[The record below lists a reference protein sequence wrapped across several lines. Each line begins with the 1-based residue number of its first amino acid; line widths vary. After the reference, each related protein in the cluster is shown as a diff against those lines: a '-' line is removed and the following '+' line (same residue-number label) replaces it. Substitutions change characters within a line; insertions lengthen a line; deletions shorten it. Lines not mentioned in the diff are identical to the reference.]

1 MSTAHSPTGEA
12 GLDAVAERA
21 RTLLQLGRPE
31 AAERELRGALVR
43 DPLHVVSHS
52 LLALALISRG
62 AVDEA
67 IAEAGEAV
75 RLAPDRWY
83 PHYMA
88 GQVLYYA
95 ERPDEALRAAQAA
108 LAIDHGQAQIWELL
122 ARLHG
127 EREEWPLMAETARR
141 GLALDPHDSRLVSFL
156 AVALGELGDR
166 EQALAVAVDAVRLDP
181 EDPLAHLVHGRV
193 SLAFG
198 SARDAARAFREALR
212 LNPGLD
218 QAREL
223 LVVALKRRNPL
234 YRAVSRLPGTLGS
247 RRVLALLPMAPPLIA
262 VFVVIAVA
270 HWAMWVAESLVTL
283 RLARGT
289 YTRLLFRR
297 GELRSA
303 VLCGAVLAGGTALL
317 VLGLALSHP
326 LTGVAGAAL
335 LALVTP
341 IQEAAYTASPL
352 ARKILT
358 GWAGALALVIA
369 ASSALS
375 ALWPA
380 GRIPASIPLLAMWAG
395 LGTIWV
401 AVAVRRLFG
410 RVSYDL

>member
-1 MSTAHSPTGEA
+1 MSTTDFHGPNP
-12 GLDAVAERA
+12 DAVAERG
-21 RTLLQLGRPE
+21 RTLLRMGRVE
-31 AAERELRGALVR
+31 AAERELRGALAV

-52 LLALALISRG
+52 LLALTLVTRG

-75 RLAPDRWY
+75 RLAPEHWF

-95 ERPDEALRAAQAA
+95 DRPEEALRAARAA
-108 LAIDHGQAQIWELL
+108 LAIDLDQAQIWELL
-122 ARLHG
+122 ARVHG
-127 EREEWPLMAETARR
+127 GREEWPLMAEAARR
-141 GLALDPHDSRLVSFL
+141 GLALDPHDSKLVSFL

-166 EQALAVAVDAVRLDP
+166 EQALAVAGDAVRLDP
-181 EDPLAHLVHGRV
+181 EAPLAHLVYGRV
-193 SLAFG
+193 LLAFG
-198 SARDAARAFREALR
+198 SARDAARAFREVLR
-212 LNPGLD
+212 LDPGMD

-234 YRAVSRLPGTLGS
+234 YRAVSRLPGSLGS
-247 RRVLALLPMAPPLIA
+247 WRVLALLPLISPLIA
-262 VFVVIAVA
+262 IFVVIAVA

-283 RLARGT
+283 RLARGA
-289 YTRLLFRR
+289 YNRLLFRR
-297 GELRSA
+297 GELRST

-317 VLGLALSHP
+317 VLGVTLSHP
-326 LTGVAGAAL
+326 VTGVAGAAL

-369 ASSALS
+369 VSLALS
-375 ALWPA
+375 VLRPA
-380 GRIPASIPLLAMWAG
+380 RIPTGVPLLAMWAG

-401 AVAVRRLFG
+401 AAAVRRLFG
-410 RVSYDL
+410 RVTPDL

>member
-1 MSTAHSPTGEA
+1 MSTTDFHGPDLG
-12 GLDAVAERA
+12 AVAERA
-21 RTLLQLGRPE
+21 RTLLRMGRAE
-31 AAERELRGALVR
+31 AAERALRGALAV

-52 LLALALISRG
+52 LLALTLVTRG

-75 RLAPDRWY
+75 RLAPEHWF

-95 ERPDEALRAAQAA
+95 DRPEEALRAARAA
-108 LAIDHGQAQIWELL
+108 LAIDLDQAQVWELL
-122 ARLHG
+122 ARVHG
-127 EREEWPLMAETARR
+127 DREEWPLMAEAARR
-141 GLALDPHDSRLVSFL
+141 GLALDPHDSKLVSFL

-166 EQALAVAVDAVRLDP
+166 EQALAVAGDAVRLDP
-181 EDPLAHLVHGRV
+181 EAPLAHLVYGRV
-193 SLAFG
+193 LLAFG
-198 SARDAARAFREALR
+198 SARDAARAFREVLR
-212 LNPGLD
+212 LDPGMD

-234 YRAVSRLPGTLGS
+234 YRAVSRLPAGLGS
-247 RRVLALLPMAPPLIA
+247 RRMLALLPLVPPLIA
-262 VFVVIAVA
+262 AFVVIAVV
-270 HWAMWVAESLVTL
+270 HWTMWVAESLVTL
-283 RLARGT
+283 RLARGS

-303 VLCGAVLAGGTALL
+303 VLCSAALAGGTALL
-317 VLGLALSHP
+317 VLGVALSHP
-326 LTGVAGAAL
+326 VTGVAGAAL

-341 IQEAAYTASPL
+341 VQEAAYTASPL
-352 ARKILT
+352 AQRILT
-358 GWAGALALVIA
+358 GWAGALALMIA
-369 ASSALS
+369 VSSALS
-375 ALWPA
+375 VLWPA
-380 GRIPASIPLLAMWAG
+380 ARIPTSVPLLAMWAG

>member
-1 MSTAHSPTGEA
+1 MSTTDFHGPNPG
-12 GLDAVAERA
+12 AVAERA
-21 RTLLQLGRPE
+21 RTLLRMGRAE
-31 AAERELRGALVR
+31 AAERELRGALAA

-52 LLALALISRG
+52 LLALTLVTRG

-75 RLAPDRWY
+75 RLAPEHWF

-95 ERPDEALRAAQAA
+95 DRPEEALRAARAA
-108 LAIDHGQAQIWELL
+108 LAIDLDQAQIWELL
-122 ARLHG
+122 ARVHG
-127 EREEWPLMAETARR
+127 GREEWPLMAEAARR
-141 GLALDPHDSRLVSFL
+141 GLALDPHDSKLVSFL

-166 EQALAVAVDAVRLDP
+166 EQALAVAGDAVRLDP
-181 EDPLAHLVHGRV
+181 EAPLAHLVYGRV
-193 SLAFG
+193 LLAFG
-198 SARDAARAFREALR
+198 SARDAARAFREVLR
-212 LNPGLD
+212 LDPGMD
-218 QAREL
+218 RAREL

-234 YRAVSRLPGTLGS
+234 YRAVSRLPGSLGS
-247 RRVLALLPMAPPLIA
+247 WRVLALLPLISPLIA
-262 VFVVIAVA
+262 IFVVIAVA

-283 RLARGT
+283 RLARGA
-289 YTRLLFRR
+289 YNRLLFRR

-303 VLCGAVLAGGTALL
+303 VLCCAVLAGGTALL
-317 VLGLALSHP
+317 VLGVTLSHP
-326 LTGVAGAAL
+326 VTGVAGAAL

-369 ASSALS
+369 VSLALS
-375 ALWPA
+375 VLWPA
-380 GRIPASIPLLAMWAG
+380 RIPTGVPLLAMWAG

-401 AVAVRRLFG
+401 AAAVRRLFG
-410 RVSYDL
+410 RVTPDL

>member
-1 MSTAHSPTGEA
+1 MSTTDFHGPSP
-12 GLDAVAERA
+12 DAVAERA
-21 RTLLQLGRPE
+21 RTLLRMGRAE
-31 AAERELRGALVR
+31 AAERELRGALAV

-52 LLALALISRG
+52 LLALTLVTRG

-67 IAEAGEAV
+67 LTEAGEAV
-75 RLAPDRWY
+75 RLAPEHWF

-95 ERPDEALRAAQAA
+95 DRPDEALRAARAA
-108 LAIDHGQAQIWELL
+108 LAIDLDQVQIWELL

-127 EREEWPLMAETARR
+127 EREEWPLMAEAARR
-141 GLALDPHDSRLVSFL
+141 GLALDPHGSRLVSFL

-166 EQALAVAVDAVRLDP
+166 EQALAVAGDAVRLDP
-181 EDPLAHLVHGRV
+181 EAPLAHLVYGRV
-193 SLAFG
+193 LLAFG
-198 SARDAARAFREALR
+198 SARDAARAFREVLR
-212 LNPGLD
+212 LDPGMD

-234 YRAVSRLPGTLGS
+234 YRAVSRLPGSLGS
-247 RRVLALLPMAPPLIA
+247 WRVLALLPLISPLIA
-262 VFVVIAVA
+262 IFVVIAVA

-283 RLARGT
+283 RLARGA
-289 YTRLLFRR
+289 YNRLLFRR

-317 VLGLALSHP
+317 VLGVTLSHP
-326 LTGVAGAAL
+326 VTGVAGAAL

-369 ASSALS
+369 VSLALS
-375 ALWPA
+375 VLWPA
-380 GRIPASIPLLAMWAG
+380 RIPTGVPLLAMWAG

>member
-1 MSTAHSPTGEA
+1 MSTTDFHGPSP
-12 GLDAVAERA
+12 DAVAERA
-21 RTLLQLGRPE
+21 RTLLRMGRAE
-31 AAERELRGALVR
+31 AAERELRGALAV

-52 LLALALISRG
+52 LLALTLVTRG

-75 RLAPDRWY
+75 RLAPEHWF

-95 ERPDEALRAAQAA
+95 DRPEEALRAARAA
-108 LAIDHGQAQIWELL
+108 LAIDLDQAQIWELL
-122 ARLHG
+122 ARVHG
-127 EREEWPLMAETARR
+127 DREEWPLMAEAARR
-141 GLALDPHDSRLVSFL
+141 GLALAPHDSKLVSFL

-166 EQALAVAVDAVRLDP
+166 EQALAVAGDAVRLDP
-181 EDPLAHLVHGRV
+181 EAPLAHLVYGRV
-193 SLAFG
+193 LLAFG
-198 SARDAARAFREALR
+198 SARDAARAFREVLR
-212 LNPGLD
+212 LDPGMD

-234 YRAVSRLPGTLGS
+234 YRAVSRLPGSLGS
-247 RRVLALLPMAPPLIA
+247 WRVLALLPLISPLIA
-262 VFVVIAVA
+262 IFVVIAVA

-283 RLARGT
+283 RLARGA
-289 YTRLLFRR
+289 YNRLLFRR
-297 GELRSA
+297 GELRST

-317 VLGLALSHP
+317 VLGVTLSHP
-326 LTGVAGAAL
+326 VTGVAGAAL

-369 ASSALS
+369 VSLALS
-375 ALWPA
+375 VLWPA
-380 GRIPASIPLLAMWAG
+380 RIPTGVPLLAMWAG

-401 AVAVRRLFG
+401 AAAVRRLFG
-410 RVSYDL
+410 RVTPDL

>member
-1 MSTAHSPTGEA
+1 MSTTDFHGPNP
-12 GLDAVAERA
+12 DAVAERA
-21 RTLLQLGRPE
+21 RMLLRMGREE
-31 AAERELRGALVR
+31 AAERELRGALAV

-52 LLALALISRG
+52 LLALTLVTRG

-67 IAEAGEAV
+67 LAEAGEAV
-75 RLAPDRWY
+75 RLAPEHWF

-95 ERPDEALRAAQAA
+95 DRPEEALRAARAA
-108 LAIDHGQAQIWELL
+108 LAIDLDQVQIWELL

-127 EREEWPLMAETARR
+127 EREEWPLMAEAARR
-141 GLALDPHDSRLVSFL
+141 GLALDPHGSRLVSFL

-166 EQALAVAVDAVRLDP
+166 EQALAVAGDAVRLDP
-181 EDPLAHLVHGRV
+181 EAPLAHLVYGRV
-193 SLAFG
+193 LLAFG
-198 SARDAARAFREALR
+198 SARDAARAFREVLR
-212 LNPGLD
+212 LDPGMD

-234 YRAVSRLPGTLGS
+234 YRAVSRLPGSLGS
-247 RRVLALLPMAPPLIA
+247 WRVLALLPLISPLIA
-262 VFVVIAVA
+262 IFVVIAVA

-283 RLARGT
+283 RLARGA
-289 YTRLLFRR
+289 YNRLLFRR

-317 VLGLALSHP
+317 VLGVTLSHP
-326 LTGVAGAAL
+326 VTGVAGAAL

-369 ASSALS
+369 VSLALS
-375 ALWPA
+375 VPWPA
-380 GRIPASIPLLAMWAG
+380 RIPTGVPLLAMWAG

-401 AVAVRRLFG
+401 AAAVRRLFG
-410 RVSYDL
+410 RVTPDL

>member
-1 MSTAHSPTGEA
+1 MSTTDFHGPNPG
-12 GLDAVAERA
+12 AVAERA
-21 RTLLQLGRPE
+21 RTLLRMGRAE
-31 AAERELRGALVR
+31 AAERELRGALAA

-52 LLALALISRG
+52 LLALTLVTRG

-75 RLAPDRWY
+75 RLAPEHWF

-95 ERPDEALRAAQAA
+95 DRPEEALRAARAA
-108 LAIDHGQAQIWELL
+108 LAIDLDQAQIWELL
-122 ARLHG
+122 ARVHG
-127 EREEWPLMAETARR
+127 GREEWPLMAEAARR
-141 GLALDPHDSRLVSFL
+141 GLALDPHDSKLVSFL

-166 EQALAVAVDAVRLDP
+166 EQALAVAGDAVRLDP
-181 EDPLAHLVHGRV
+181 EAPLAHLVYGRV
-193 SLAFG
+193 LLAFG
-198 SARDAARAFREALR
+198 SARDAARAFREVLR
-212 LNPGLD
+212 LDPGMD
-218 QAREL
+218 RAREL

-234 YRAVSRLPGTLGS
+234 YRAVSRLPGSLGS
-247 RRVLALLPMAPPLIA
+247 WRVLALLPLISPLIA
-262 VFVVIAVA
+262 IFVVIAVA

-283 RLARGT
+283 RLARGA

-317 VLGLALSHP
+317 VLGVTLSHP
-326 LTGVAGAAL
+326 VTGVAGAAL

-369 ASSALS
+369 VSLALS
-375 ALWPA
+375 VLWPA
-380 GRIPASIPLLAMWAG
+380 RIPTGVPLLAMWAG

-401 AVAVRRLFG
+401 AAAVRRLFG

>member
-1 MSTAHSPTGEA
+1 MSTTDFHGPSPG
-12 GLDAVAERA
+12 AVAERA
-21 RTLLQLGRPE
+21 RTLLRMGRAE
-31 AAERELRGALVR
+31 AAERELRGALAV

-52 LLALALISRG
+52 LLALTLVTRG

-75 RLAPDRWY
+75 RLAPEHWF

-95 ERPDEALRAAQAA
+95 DRPEEALRAARAA
-108 LAIDHGQAQIWELL
+108 LAIDLDQAQVWELL
-122 ARLHG
+122 ARVHG
-127 EREEWPLMAETARR
+127 GREEWPLMAEAARR
-141 GLALDPHDSRLVSFL
+141 GLALDPHDSKLVSFL

-166 EQALAVAVDAVRLDP
+166 EQALAVAGDAVRLDP
-181 EDPLAHLVHGRV
+181 EAPLAHLVYGRV
-193 SLAFG
+193 LLAFG
-198 SARDAARAFREALR
+198 SARDAARAFREVLR
-212 LNPGLD
+212 LDPGMD
-218 QAREL
+218 RAREL

-234 YRAVSRLPGTLGS
+234 YRAVSRLPGSLGS
-247 RRVLALLPMAPPLIA
+247 WRVLALLPLISPLIA
-262 VFVVIAVA
+262 IFVVIAVA

-283 RLARGT
+283 RLARGA
-289 YTRLLFRR
+289 YNRLLFRR

-317 VLGLALSHP
+317 VLGVTLSHP
-326 LTGVAGAAL
+326 VTGVAGAAL

-369 ASSALS
+369 VSLALS
-375 ALWPA
+375 VLWPA
-380 GRIPASIPLLAMWAG
+380 RIPTGVPLLAMWAG

-401 AVAVRRLFG
+401 AAAVRRLFG